1 MNEFLPE
8 GRMSQRLGVGSIA
21 YSLNDLK
28 DAYEKGTVLEGRVLL
43 CDKEHNMFV
52 NLGAMKGVIPREEGA
67 IGIND
72 GTVRDIALISKVN
85 KNVCFKIVDFIDQPD
100 GTLAV
105 LSRRAVQLDCKRKYV
120 DTLQKGQVIDAR
132 ITHLEKFGA
141 FVDIGAGINA
151 LIPIDMISVSRIPHP
166 NERFRENQDIRAVVR
181 NVEGGKITLSHRE
194 LLGTWEENAQLF
206 APGETVPGII
216 RSVEDYGIFVE
227 LTPNLAGLAEIVGGV
242 KAGQRASV
250 YIKSI
255 IPERMKLKLVI
266 VDSFSADYE
275 KDESRYFFNENKMD
289 SWHYSPECCDKV
301 IETIF

>member
-8 GRMSQRLGVGSIA
+8 GRISQRLGVGSIT
-21 YSLNDLK
+21 YSLSDLK
-28 DAYEKGTVLEGRVLL
+28 SAYDNGTVLEGRVLL

-85 KNVCFKIVDFIDQPD
+85 KNVCFKVIDFIDQPD

-120 DTLQKGQVIDAR
+120 DKLEKGQVIDAR

-166 NERFRENQDIRAVVR
+166 NERFKENQDIRAVVR
-181 NVEGGKITLSHRE
+181 NVQDGKITLSHRE

-216 RSVEDYGIFVE
+216 RSVESYGIFVE
-227 LTPNLAGLAEIVGGV
+227 LTPNLAGLAEIIGGV
-242 KAGQRASV
+242 EAGQRASV

-275 KDESRYFFNENKMD
+275 KDESRYFFDSDKMD
-289 SWHYSPECCDKV
+289 FWHYSPECCDKV